1 MARAASQDGT
11 EILAATPHVREDY
24 PTSADT
30 VEGLVAALESE
41 LAAAGIPLE
50 VRTGGEIAL
59 DRLAELPPEEL
70 ARFGLAGNPRYLL
83 VEFPY
88 YGWPLDL
95 AFRLG
100 RLQASGVTPVLAH
113 PERNFEVQEKPEL
126 LRPLVESG
134 ALVQL
139 TAASLDGRIGRR
151 SRATARALLELALAH
166 LAASDA
172 HAPDVRSIGLSS
184 VASAVGDPELAR
196 WLVEGVPRAIVEDG
210 ALPARP
216 AKPRRRF
223 SRRR

>member
-126 LRPLVESG
+126 LR
-134 ALVQL
+134 A
-139 TAASLDGRIGRR
+139 GRVGG
-151 SRATARALLELALAH
+151 ARAAH
-166 LAASDA
+166 GGVAGR
-172 HAPDVRSIGLSS
+172 PD
-184 VASAVGDPELAR
+184 
-196 WLVEGVPRAIVEDG
+196 RA
-210 ALPARP
+210 ALPGYGSRPARARARP
-216 AKPRRRF
+216 PRRE
-223 SRRR
+223 RRACP